1 MPRRDRRAGPRGGG
15 GIDRNELD
23 ETIVELRA
31 LEGVVAIAAKSLD
44 NAREYAQHRLRTM
57 LESRGV
63 ALTTTS
69 SWQLDSE
76 TGLVVE
82 TTVADA
88 AVSS

>member
-1 MPRRDRRAGPRGGG
+1 
-15 GIDRNELD
+15 
-23 ETIVELRA
+23 
-31 LEGVVAIAAKSLD
+31 
-44 NAREYAQHRLRTM
+44 M
-57 LESRGV
+57 LESRGI
-63 ALTTTS
+63 ALTATS

>member
-1 MPRRDRRAGPRGGG
+1 MSAPKPRHLRLNDTEIA
-15 GIDRNELD
+15 
-23 ETIVELRA
+23 ELRA